1 MSQPISL
8 ALLVHSAEL
17 YSCTGENQYGQP
29 SWSST
34 KVELT
39 KIRVSS
45 TKHMTLT
52 ALGEAKNDLF
62 VLTFD
67 CTNSLPFGT
76 TFNERDKIVYNGKT
90 YFVREV
96 NAPSGDSS
104 GVHHYRLALVGSW

>member
-1 MSQPISL
+1 MSQPISP
-8 ALLVHSAEL
+8 ALLVHSADL
-17 YSCTGENQYGQP
+17 YSCSGENQFGQP
-29 SWSST
+29 SWSAT
-34 KVELT
+34 KIELE

-45 TKHMTLT
+45 TKRMTLT

-104 GVHHYRLALVGSW
+104 SVHHYRLALVGSW